1 MSMLHL
7 SIVYKSNPPYI
18 GCTVGRCTNR
28 TGGAKCT
35 IDGKE
40 YQLSANAPPNQLH
53 GGEVGFNKVQNG
65 CMGWE
70 GLISPTFLGYNP
82 FSS

>member
-1 MSMLHL
+1 MSTLHL

-53 GGEVGFNKVQNG
+53 EEKWALIRYKWMHGMGGAD
-65 CMGWE
+65 
-70 GLISPTFLGYNP
+70 
-82 FSS
+82 